1 VGYNQINQ
9 LKMSTSKNVFISHHH
24 KDDQGVTDFTSLLAG
39 KDYVIRNSS
48 IRAKPRNA
56 ERLSKKM
63 VSDETIKR
71 LLRMK
76 MSWAGTVV
84 VLVGSQTH
92 SREWVNWEIEEAER
106 QGKSILG
113 VFMRGA
119 KDSDI
124 PEALEKFG
132 DGLVAWNSE
141 KIIAGLEGK
150 DVGWCNSIGEPRIP
164 VNNVK
169 RIGCQ

>member
-1 VGYNQINQ
+1 
-9 LKMSTSKNVFISHHH
+9 MSTSKNVFISHHH
-24 KDDQGVTDFTSLLAG
+24 KDDKAVTDFTNLLAG
-39 KDYVIRNSS
+39 KDYIVRNSS
-48 IRAKPRNA
+48 IRAKPRNS
-56 ERLSKKM
+56 ERMDKKL
-63 VSDETIKR
+63 VGDATIKR

-106 QGKSILG
+106 QGKRILG
-113 VFMRGA
+113 VFMQGA

-132 DGLVAWNSE
+132 DGLVGWNSE
-141 KIIAGLEGK
+141 KIIAGLEGE
-150 DVGWCNSIGEPRIP
+150 DVGWCNSGGEPRLP
-164 VNNVK
+164 VHNVK
-169 RIGCQ
+169 RISCQ